1 MIIKHV
7 SLCSRMNSF
16 EIPKRR
22 IETLE
27 TFSCV
32 QFDFE
37 PPYLCVWLY
46 ILLYWNVLS
55 TTICCFI
62 FYFLFGRSN
71 FRAAKTATAF
81 KTVLTSAV
89 SKLFTC
95 IVSLVCRYCFF
106 SVGRFS
112 FFVVYIGEFV
122 TVCVAVCVCV
132 QQISRRAHR
141 NFEIK
146 F

>member
-1 MIIKHV
+1 MYCQ
-7 SLCSRMNSF
+7 L
-16 EIPKRR
+16 
-22 IETLE
+22 
-27 TFSCV
+27 
-32 QFDFE
+32 QF
-37 PPYLCVWLY
+37 V
-46 ILLYWNVLS
+46 VL
-55 TTICCFI
+55 F
-62 FYFLFGRSN
+62 FLFFHSVGLIFVRQ
-71 FRAAKTATAF
+71 KQQQH
-81 KTVLTSAV
+81 
-89 SKLFTC
+89 SKLFSQ
-95 IVSLVCRYCFF
+95 VLFQNYLLVLFHSCVDTVFF